1 MFCHN
6 GQTMFVYIPK
16 VRGSIQSMVLVRLLR
31 IFLSRTL
38 DIPMFRDSLTSPR
51 HGMIS
56 LTRTKS
62 RSLNKA
68 ETDLTVIDKAT

>member
-1 MFCHN
+1 M
-6 GQTMFVYIPK
+6 I
-16 VRGSIQSMVLVRLLR
+16 LVGLLR
-31 IFLSRTL
+31 ISLSRAL

-56 LTRTKS
+56 LTRTKV

-68 ETDLTVIDKAT
+68 ETDLTGIDKAT

>member
-1 MFCHN
+1 
-6 GQTMFVYIPK
+6 
-16 VRGSIQSMVLVRLLR
+16 MVLVRLLR
-31 IFLSRTL
+31 ISLSRTL
-38 DIPMFRDSLTSPR
+38 DIPIFRDSLTSPR

-68 ETDLTVIDKAT
+68 ETDLTGIYKAT